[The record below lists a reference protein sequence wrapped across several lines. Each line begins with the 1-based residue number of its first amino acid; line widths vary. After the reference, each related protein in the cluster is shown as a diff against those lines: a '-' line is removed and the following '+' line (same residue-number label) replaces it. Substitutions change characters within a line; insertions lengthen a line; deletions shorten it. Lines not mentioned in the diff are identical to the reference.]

1 LIIHESDGV
10 LAAVELRDGSTPAVL
25 WRFPTDADDIDFD
38 GIYAQPILDGD
49 RLYIAGYAGLV
60 VALENLKATPDEVW
74 SAPLDLEANIVGT
87 PVLEGSLL
95 YIATD
100 EGEVVTVDADTGAV
114 LGRLPI
120 ADSRL
125 WSAAVL
131 DQGVLYVAGLDE
143 PGLTALDAGPNVSLR
158 WERDTTGAVRSDLA
172 MLGELLIVG
181 TFDGVLYAYDVDA
194 QGAERWQFTGDG
206 GWFFAPTLIAGD
218 RIYAVTMRGS
228 VYTLDRAGGELW
240 SQEFEDAEFRVKPI
254 IAESV
259 LIVADRNG
267 LLTGLDLTDGRTVWS
282 QELENAQ
289 FDATPLVVGSKV
301 IYVTTRG
308 EIVSVDPVTGAIRR
322 FELGG

>member
-1 LIIHESDGV
+1 
-10 LAAVELRDGSTPAVL
+10 
-25 WRFPTDADDIDFD
+25 
-38 GIYAQPILDGD
+38 
-49 RLYIAGYAGLV
+49 
-60 VALENLKATPDEVW
+60 
-74 SAPLDLEANIVGT
+74 
-87 PVLEGSLL
+87 
-95 YIATD
+95 
-100 EGEVVTVDADTGAV
+100 
-114 LGRLPI
+114 
-120 ADSRL
+120 
-125 WSAAVL
+125 
-131 DQGVLYVAGLDE
+131 
-143 PGLTALDAGPNVSLR
+143 
-158 WERDTTGAVRSDLA
+158 
-172 MLGELLIVG
+172 
-181 TFDGVLYAYDVDA
+181 
-194 QGAERWQFTGDG
+194 
-206 GWFFAPTLIAGD
+206 
-218 RIYAVTMRGS
+218 MRGS